1 MTTFKFCPHRESLEN
16 SMKEL
21 KEFSSKE
28 EFLEYLKSLP
38 FIVVSENTL
47 ECVQQ
52 NKDPQIDWDE
62 VWFIKDTI
70 GVIGYTSKNIQL
82 FDPEGLSKKGL
93 RVRQAFMNAHLPSA
107 EGLSG
112 EEKIKRINYLKNLTD
127 ECKTYVQKNSL
138 TQCIL
143 EMDKLLTDGEK
154 DKFFYIGLLFFQKLK
169 QIHKLNSGEIN
180 SPDFNPAN
188 YV

>member
-1 MTTFKFCPHRESLEN
+1 MTTFKFRPHRESLKN

-28 EFLEYLKSLP
+28 EFLEYLKTLP

-62 VWFIKDTI
+62 VWFIKDAV

-82 FDPEGLSKKGL
+82 FDSEELSKKGL
-93 RVRQAFMNAHLPSA
+93 RVRRAFMNAHLPSA
-107 EGLSG
+107 EGTSG
-112 EEKIKRINYLKNLTD
+112 EEKIKRINYLRNLTD
-127 ECKTYVQKNSL
+127 ECKAYVKKNSL

-143 EMDKLLTDGEK
+143 TLDELLTINSR
-154 DKFFYIGLLFFQKLK
+154 DKFFYMSLHFFQALREMYL
-169 QIHKLNSGEIN
+169 IPSNIIN
-180 SPDFNPAN
+180 QDDFNPAD